1 MSSMEEN
8 NNAAEFDRGSNGENN
23 TTDSLQEMSTQGSSQ
38 FVAPTRI
45 KEMQKQHIRRP
56 KRKSDSGESMKKR
69 NQKRKL
75 NQNAKIPGNFR
86 FYAESE
92 AEKIDL
98 CNKLD
103 RAKMMVDETIANTS
117 NFTIL
122 NHILDNFLKTPGTQN
137 NVSATD
143 GASEFK
149 QYLYREYDDNRD
161 DELYICT
168 PSALANISFG
178 IQDHSKNCSSDLS
191 LKDIQRFGHVGKL
204 LFECNGGH
212 ELKCDTSS
220 HLEGGSFVANMKV
233 VHSVYSSGLRH
244 AQYERFCTGAGLG
257 SCSETVFK
265 NSHNMFCEIIEAKAK
280 ESIHSALNGE
290 IAQSVAN
297 MAEQGDEYEGVDII
311 TDARHG
317 WRKNAAQSDVV
328 ALGNITHKVVNI
340 QTVTRSDEPISQRH
354 ELVGV
359 KKMYKDFDRQNVK
372 VRIHGHDR
380 NSSVNKYLAQE
391 KPNVKNANDTWHAT
405 KGITKILKNITTGAK
420 KNRGITWHEELADK
434 AASIKTACFYAM
446 KSCNGNPDKLRE
458 ILDNI
463 PRHYQDDHA
472 KCLPESRCKT
482 DEEYECS
489 KCPIRDPVAIR
500 LLTDA
505 IRKLQI
511 YRTPA
516 DYACCVDTHYV
527 ESYNNATLVYHDK
540 RISFGEKEYKR
551 RTYLSVLDWNEN
563 VDRDYTSVSEWEDAK
578 APRRKTGRKNLKPK
592 SFTFVGQ
599 IWAEIL
605 NRLYQ
610 RSNSIDTESTN

>member
-8 NNAAEFDRGSNGENN
+8 DNAAEFDRGSSGENN

-359 KKMYKDFDRQNVK
+359 KNMYKDFESQNVK

-446 KSCNGNPDKLRE
+446 KSCNGNPDKLRD